1 MPQQKITRLSHVTLE
16 PSLLFGKRDAIATK
30 GRVYAMAHSV
40 LRVDGKDYAQTDGA
54 VSSDLNL
61 PHLAIADAGCKLF
74 EAVAQQIADETQ
86 TTVEYLV
93 NGEVRSVAPAAK

>member
-1 MPQQKITRLSHVTLE
+1 MPQQKITRLSHITLE
-16 PSLLFGKRDAIATK
+16 PSMLYGKRDAIATK
-30 GRVYAMAHSV
+30 GRIYAMATTT
-40 LRVDGKDYAQTDGA
+40 LRVDGVDYAQADGS

-61 PHLAIADAGCKLF
+61 PHVAIADAACKLF

-93 NGEVRSVAPAAK
+93 NGEVRSVAPKPK